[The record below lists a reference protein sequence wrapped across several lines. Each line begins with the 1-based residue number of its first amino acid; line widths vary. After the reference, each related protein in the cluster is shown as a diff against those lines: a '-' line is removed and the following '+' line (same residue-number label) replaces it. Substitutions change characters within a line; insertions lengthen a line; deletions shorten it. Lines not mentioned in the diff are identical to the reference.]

1 MFCLKNK
8 MFTELEFFIC
18 TLFPKTILQNG
29 KIVLIIDIYSRWI
42 SGIIQNLF
50 KPFLGYILM
59 HKSPHK
65 NVIGEKPEGCTLE
78 ITAK

>member
-1 MFCLKNK
+1 M
-8 MFTELEFFIC
+8 
-18 TLFPKTILQNG
+18 QNG

-42 SGIIQNLF
+42 FGVIQNLL
-50 KPFLGYILM
+50 KSILWYILM
-59 HKSPHK
+59 LKSPHK